1 MGIIN
6 ITPLLL
12 IFVSLLSCS
21 PNPHFR
27 ADGINKERKSIKQN
41 STGLEKVQY
50 GVSSYYGPKF
60 HGRKTANGEIFD
72 MYKVSAAHRFLPLGT
87 IIKVT
92 NLDNRKTL
100 KMRINDRGPFVNN
113 RILDCSY
120 AAALK
125 LDFVEQGTANIKL
138 VVIEMGTGKTGT
150 GEK

>member
-1 MGIIN
+1 MGLIRR
-6 ITPLLL
+6 TSLLL
-12 IFVSLLSCS
+12 ISVSLLSCS

-27 ADGINKERKSIKQN
+27 SDGIKNERKTGKQN
-41 STGLEKVQY
+41 ATGLEKVQY

-72 MYKVSAAHRFLPLGT
+72 MYKISAAHRFLPLGT
-87 IIKVT
+87 IVKVT

-100 KMRINDRGPFVNN
+100 KIRINDRGPFVNN

-138 VVIEMGTGKTGT
+138 VVITMGAGK
-150 GEK
+150 K